1 MFRGFFWGLVVGA
14 VIGLL
19 YAPQR
24 GEETRAQLQ
33 TRFNEFQNT
42 AQDRVSD
49 LRAKSNDLIEQGRQT
64 LNKAQNATPS
74 TTTGAT
80 TGSSLNS
87 STAYTTDTVTGS
99 NL

>member
-1 MFRGFFWGLVVGA
+1 MFRGFFWGLVAGA
-14 VIGLL
+14 IVGLL

-33 TRFNEFQNT
+33 TRLNEFQNT
-42 AQDRVSD
+42 AQDRVTD

-64 LNKAQNATPS
+64 LNKAQNATS
-74 TTTGAT
+74 SATGAT

-87 STAYTTDTVTGS
+87 TSAYSTDSVTGS
-99 NL
+99 SL